1 LLRPGE
7 PHDGKVSA
15 RLHLN
20 CQLCKYSVEQ
30 IQLSIITLLEKI
42 IFSAGNSF
50 EVHERTRAL
59 RLADEQLAAVFVK
72 GKG

>member
-20 CQLCKYSVEQ
+20 CQLCKCSVEQ
-30 IQLSIITLLEKI
+30 IQQLSIITLLEKI
-42 IFSAGNSF
+42 AGNSF
-50 EVHERTRAL
+50 EAHERTRAL
-59 RLADEQLAAVFVK
+59 RLADEQLAAVLVK
-72 GKG
+72 G